1 MYILSMIQMINFK
14 TISIITK
21 VKSVFLVPGIL
32 YLKGYADFHSVSGSH
47 FELDPRTVILNKVKL
62 SNYPIKS

>member
-1 MYILSMIQMINFK
+1 MINFK
-14 TISIITK
+14 AISLITEI
-21 VKSVFLVPGIL
+21 KSVFLVPGIL

-62 SNYPIKS
+62 